1 MIKLSTPRILF
12 DAVTHTYTL
21 DGNQLSGITSVLH
34 DRLFPDQYRDVP
46 EEVLN
51 KAAQRGTRVHTAI
64 ELYDTCDIL
73 TSDCPELLAYQSSCN
88 AFPFLR
94 SHLATEYLVTDNYKF
109 ASAIDKVY
117 EDAQGGVILAD
128 IKTTSVLNLDYVSW
142 QLSIYAY
149 FFSLANP
156 DIPITGL
163 YALWFRSDKH
173 KVVEVPRHT
182 EDEVKKLLYTTEPMT
197 ANTIPDDFNEDYLLT
212 LKHNY
217 ELARQALEGY
227 KASLL
232 LLMEQKKLTKIDG
245 TRISITRKADSQR
258 TTFDTKRFKADH
270 SDIYNN
276 YITTSTTKGG
286 LLIKE
291 K

>member
-1 MIKLSTPRILF
+1 MIKLSSPRVLF

-21 DGNQLSGITSVLH
+21 DGNVLSGITSVLH
-34 DRLFPDQYRDVP
+34 DRLFPDQYRGVP

-73 TSDCPELLAYQSSCN
+73 TSDCPELLAYLSSCN
-88 AFPFLR
+88 AFLFLH
-94 SHLATEYLVTDNYKF
+94 SHVATEYLVTDNYKY

-117 EDAQGGVILAD
+117 EDGQGGVILAD

-142 QLSIYAY
+142 QLSIYSY
-149 FFSLANP
+149 FFHLANP
-156 DIPITGL
+156 DIPVTGL

-173 KVVEVPRHT
+173 KVIEVPRHT
-182 EDEVKKLLYTTEPMT
+182 EEEVKKLLYTTEPMT
-197 ANTIPDDFNEDYLLT
+197 ANTIPDEFNEEYLLS

-217 ELARQALEGY
+217 ELAKSALEDY

-232 LLMEQKKLTKIDG
+232 LLMEEKKLTKFEG
-245 TRISITRKADSQR
+245 QFLSVTRKADSQR
-258 TTFDTKRFKADH
+258 TQFDTKRFKAEH

>member
-1 MIKLSTPRILF
+1 MIKLSSPRVLF

-34 DRLFPDQYRDVP
+34 ERLFPDQYRGVP

-51 KAAQRGTRVHTAI
+51 KAAKRGTRVHTAI

-73 TSDCPELLAYQSSCN
+73 TSDCPELLSYQSSCN

-94 SHLATEYLVTDNYKF
+94 SHVATEYLVTDNYKY

-117 EDAQGGVILAD
+117 EDGQGGVILAD

-142 QLSIYAY
+142 QLSIYSY

-156 DIPITGL
+156 NIPTTGL
-163 YALWFRSDKH
+163 YALWFRSDKR

-182 EDEVKKLLYTTEPMT
+182 EKEVKKLLYTTEPMT
-197 ANTIPDDFNEDYLLT
+197 ANAIPDDFNEGYLLY

-217 ELARQALEGY
+217 ELAKNALEDY
-227 KASLL
+227 KDSLL
-232 LLMEQKKLTKIDG
+232 LLMKQKKLTKFEG
-245 TRISITRKADSQR
+245 QHLSITRKADSQR
-258 TTFDTKRFKADH
+258 KTFDTKRFKAEH

-276 YITTSTTKGG
+276 YLTTTTTEGG
-286 LLIKE
+286 LIVKE